1 MSQCGQRASFN
12 RDRDLADEPHWCSS
26 VFGCRNAGG
35 VAIRST
41 SDDNVNDLFLRVS
54 VLRHATPGRQRG
66 DHLLHRLAV
75 RERTACDAGTDFN
88 WRIFSFHFSRFAGS
102 PFHPSR
108 FILHP
113 YLRIL
118 RRKQST
124 GNVILFQITIR
135 RRTDSP

>member
-1 MSQCGQRASFN
+1 MFPVWPACNGADGISDIEGKVTRVGASECGQRASFN

-75 RERTACDAGTDFN
+75 
-88 WRIFSFHFSRFAGS
+88 
-102 PFHPSR
+102 
-108 FILHP
+108 
-113 YLRIL
+113 
-118 RRKQST
+118 
-124 GNVILFQITIR
+124 
-135 RRTDSP
+135 